1 MLYPSIDN
9 LLKRLDSKY
18 TLVTVAAKRARI
30 MQQQNDVKVEKPVS
44 YKYVGKALEEI
55 NAGILNYT
63 TDKKDQVDTTPTI
76 TE

>member
-44 YKYVGKALEEI
+44 HKYVGKALEEI
-55 NAGILNYT
+55 NAGILKYT
-63 TDKKDQVDTTPTI
+63 TENKDQVDTTPTI